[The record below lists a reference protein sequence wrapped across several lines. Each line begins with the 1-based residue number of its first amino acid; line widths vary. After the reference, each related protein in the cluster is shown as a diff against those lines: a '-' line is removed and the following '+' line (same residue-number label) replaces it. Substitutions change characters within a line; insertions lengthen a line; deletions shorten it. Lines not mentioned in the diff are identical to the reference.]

1 MLSNFIE
8 IFLLIS
14 PVFILIIL
22 GNLLRRIGVPELSF
36 WHVSDKLIY
45 WVLIPALLFHH
56 VSQITLSSTMFAN
69 YAVVILS
76 GLFVVTTLSFI
87 SGKLFGYTP
96 HIWTSVMQGAA
107 RHNAFIALA
116 IAGSLFG
123 NKGLALGA
131 IFMVILIPIINIVIV
146 SVMTTALNQKVGNS
160 SRSNIIDVLFE
171 LVKIHSFWLSL
182 LDWLFLL
189 LIQKE

>member
-1 MLSNFIE
+1 
-8 IFLLIS
+8 
-14 PVFILIIL
+14 
-22 GNLLRRIGVPELSF
+22 
-36 WHVSDKLIY
+36 
-45 WVLIPALLFHH
+45 
-56 VSQITLSSTMFAN
+56 MFAN

-131 IFMVILIPIINIVIV
+131 IFMIILIPIINIVIV
-146 SVMTTALNQKVGNS
+146 SVMTTTLNQKVGNS